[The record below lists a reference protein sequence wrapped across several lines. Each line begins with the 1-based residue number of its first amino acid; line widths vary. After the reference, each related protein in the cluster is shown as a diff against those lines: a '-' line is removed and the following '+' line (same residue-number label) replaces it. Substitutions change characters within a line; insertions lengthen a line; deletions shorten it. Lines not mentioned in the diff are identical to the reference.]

1 MADAQ
6 EETWGQKTL
15 CHSEQGPDW
24 CSRSV
29 WNQSE
34 ACNPQSVFSWREQ
47 RRFGLEYPVAALG
60 SHPLAAMVNDE
71 LAALERGQV
80 AAPDVSG
87 LSVASDL
94 SAVPCGATTFG
105 FGADGS
111 LQSVGGKDVGTL
123 FRFEYQSYS
132 QDDIDAIVTAC
143 ASTVVAA
150 PSPCRFDSQG

>member
-24 CSRSV
+24 CSRSA

-47 RRFGLEYPVAALG
+47 RRFGLEFPVAALG
-60 SHPLAAMVNDE
+60 SHPLAAMVTDE

-111 LQSVGGKDVGTL
+111 LRSVAGKDVGTL

-143 ASTVVAA
+143 ASSSTAV
-150 PSPCRFDSQG
+150 SCRFDSQG